1 MRIRWRRSVWIHEH
15 PVCTTQLQ
23 SARPDV
29 RRFAWMAGLAL
40 LAPMAHPN
48 PPASQPAASRPAASP
63 AALQREFQQSMT
75 NVELHGHFRAC
86 SDLSQHT
93 PLSEPIAEK
102 YSIVSAA
109 PDEGDYWIFTA
120 RIQYSEHDVQL
131 PIRVKVLWAG
141 DTPIITVDQ
150 IAIPGIGVYSA
161 RVMIYRGYYC
171 GAWFGPNYGGVMSGE
186 IRPGAAPVSNP

>member
-1 MRIRWRRSVWIHEH
+1 MRNLCSDNDCVDDHPDCDRR
-15 PVCTTQLQ
+15 L
-23 SARPDV
+23 RPNRSDN
-29 RRFAWMAGLAL
+29 RLIAWAAFLAL
-40 LAPMAHPN
+40 LTPIAHSD

-86 SDLSQHT
+86 SDLKQHT

-102 YSIVSAA
+102 YSIVSAT

-141 DTPIITVDQ
+141 DTPIITVDD

-161 RVMIYRGYYC
+161 RVMIYRGYYS
-171 GAWFGPNYGGVMSGE
+171 GAWFGPNYGGVMAGE
-186 IRPGAAPVSNP
+186 IRPAAAPLSKP